1 MDKKLFKSRKKLIVI
16 IILLILCIGAVI
28 FTANDY
34 FLYDRTIAKVIEVSE
49 TLDSSSP
56 ALIGSTEDNYAQR
69 LTAVI
74 KNGDH
79 KGEKITVINKYSSSL
94 VTDEKYSEGD
104 CLFIDL
110 KTRSDGTLKA
120 VCTGFKRDVYT
131 VGVVALF
138 IFAIVLVGG
147 RKGALSVMSVIFNMV
162 IFYIAI
168 ELYFKGIDLFLLCC
182 AAAVIFSAGSLSMVS
197 GLNKKTAAAV
207 ISALCGTTV
216 TIIIAYIVLKITGG
230 SGVRFDQ
237 MQYLI
242 RPYEVIFISELL
254 IGGLGAIMDISIT
267 MSSSMSELIDKDSSI
282 SFDSLK
288 KSGVEIGKDIMGTM
302 TNVLFFTYV
311 CGCIPLIVLAMRND
325 TRFSD
330 IMKNYLN
337 LEIVRSFVGSIGIVI
352 TIPIAIFISSRLLKG
367 KRNDK
372 QEEKRGDE

>member
-1 MDKKLFKSRKKLIVI
+1 MIKSELIKKHKKR
-16 IILLILCIGAVI
+16 IILSVIMLLISIAAIV

-34 FLYDRTIAKVIEVSE
+34 ELYNTAIVKVTDIDEQ
-49 TLDSSSP
+49 LDSSVA
-56 ALIGSTEDNYAQR
+56 ALVNSKEDYYTQR
-69 LTAVI
+69 LTAEI

-79 KGEKITVINKYSSSL
+79 KGETVNIINKYASSL
-94 VTDEKYSEGD
+94 VTDEKYSVGD

-110 KTRSDGTLKA
+110 KEKNDSTLKA
-120 VCTGFKRDVYT
+120 ACIGFKRDTYV
-131 VGVVALF
+131 VAVVALF
-138 IFAIVLVGG
+138 CFAITLVGG
-147 RKGALSVMSVIFNMV
+147 KKGIMSILSVIFNAV

-168 ELYFKGIDLFLLCC
+168 ELYFKGVNLFLLCC
-182 AAAVIFSAGSLSMVS
+182 FSAVVFSCGCLAMVS
-197 GLNKKTAAAV
+197 GVNKKTAAAIV
-207 ISALCGTTV
+207 STLIGTTV
-216 TIIIAYIVLKITGG
+216 TISIAFIVLRLTKG

-267 MSSSMSELIDKDSSI
+267 MSSSMSELIDKDASI
-282 SFDSLK
+282 SFSALK

-325 TRFSD
+325 TRLSD

-337 LEIVRSFVGSIGIVI
+337 LEIVRSFVGSIGIVV
-352 TIPIAIFISSRLLKG
+352 TIPIAIYVSSKML
-367 KRNDK
+367 RNK
-372 QEEKRGDE
+372 EGGN

>member
-1 MDKKLFKSRKKLIVI
+1 MNLFFKISKKKLLMF
-16 IILLILCIGAVI
+16 LILMFICLGAVI

-34 FLYDRTIAKVIEVSE
+34 FLYNKTIAKVTDVTQ
-49 TLDSSSP
+49 TLDSSSQ
-56 ALIGSTEDNYAQR
+56 ALINSTEDYYTQR
-69 LTAVI
+69 LTATV
-74 KNGDH
+74 KNGEH
-79 KGEKITVINKYSSSL
+79 KGKQVTIINKYASSL
-94 VTDEKYSEGD
+94 VTDEKYAKGD

-110 KTRSDGTLKA
+110 KEKSDGTLKA
-120 VCTGFKRDVYT
+120 VSTGFKRDVYA

-138 IFAIVLVGG
+138 VFAIVLVGG
-147 RKGALSVMSVIFNMV
+147 RKGALSVMSVIFNML

-182 AAAVIFSAGSLSMVS
+182 AASVIFSVGSLSMVS

-207 ISALCGTTV
+207 ISSLCGTTV
-216 TIIIAYIVLKITGG
+216 TIALAYIVLKITGG

-282 SFDSLK
+282 SFDSLR

-352 TIPIAIFISSRLLKG
+352 TIPIAIFISSGMLKG
-367 KRNDK
+367 KDAQN
-372 QEEKRGDE
+372 EKRGEA